1 MVWFLGSFP
10 GARGT
15 VRCVVETA
23 GGPLSP
29 GPDHSFQADLYA
41 PLQLPCLLVG
51 DPYLGGIS
59 ATACAFQALEQRG
72 QRPLAAPWRLSKS
85 MAPQVVL
92 FEDVWGNAEALRRA
106 LDVPVLELPK
116 PPPKEEPL
124 KAGFSGLCLKKN
136 GRFDPRGPGFLEVQ
150 VDFPGLA

>member
-1 MVWFLGSFP
+1 MPQETLYHYPSPESPATAAEKAHMRPPEAGEFQSMLRRSLEKAKDQSLCPVLGGRLLAFL
-10 GARGT
+10 AKWCA

-51 DPYLGGIS
+51 DPHLGGIS

-72 QRPLAAPWRLSKS
+72 QRPLAVP
-85 MAPQVVL
+85 
-92 FEDVWGNAEALRRA
+92 RR
-106 LDVPVLELPK
+106 P
-116 PPPKEEPL
+116 
-124 KAGFSGLCLKKN
+124 
-136 GRFDPRGPGFLEVQ
+136 
-150 VDFPGLA
+150 